1 MLKLVFHGPIEIV
14 IGVGFGVVWGVLAQ
28 YVPYAKNKNMVFFRL
43 EKAQNTAFGDMSANF
58 TTLPPAFVDILKESF
73 PDCFP
78 LVLGFHVVPSLLVC

>member
-43 EKAQNTAFGDMSANF
+43 EKA
-58 TTLPPAFVDILKESF
+58 
-73 PDCFP
+73 
-78 LVLGFHVVPSLLVC
+78 